1 MILIL
6 TFSGS
11 IGIRLTYSA
20 GILIG
25 IQNPSCVPFPHGVVA
40 VVLNRVFVQNHH
52 GGHEQ
57 TYFRREASEHLPC

>member
-1 MILIL
+1 MR
-6 TFSGS
+6 S
-11 IGIRLTYSA
+11 

-57 TYFRREASEHLPC
+57 TYFRREASGTLALLKMIEETRRQGI